1 MLISNVKTYNIQHT
15 GKSKLYNQIQ
25 NILMLS
31 CGVLTTLVKR
41 LKNKSAEKLLW
52 LQLLMNTE
60 YKKQLWH
67 QKYKRSKKD
76 FLYEIKAKLL
86 VA

>member
-1 MLISNVKTYNIQHT
+1 MWWCVNR
-15 GKSKLYNQIQ
+15 
-25 NILMLS
+25 LS
-31 CGVLTTLVKR
+31 LVKR

-67 QKYKRSKKD
+67 QKYKRSKKVD